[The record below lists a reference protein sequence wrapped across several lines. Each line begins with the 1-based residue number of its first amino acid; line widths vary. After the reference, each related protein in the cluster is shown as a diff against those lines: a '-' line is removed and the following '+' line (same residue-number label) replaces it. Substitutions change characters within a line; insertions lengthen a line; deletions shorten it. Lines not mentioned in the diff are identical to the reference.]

1 MMPKP
6 QSRAHMAVAYD
17 FVERRMTNRFLRE
30 NGQQP
35 KISKRYYKQV
45 ANRGDRKAARLELQS
60 YLMSGA

>member
-1 MMPKP
+1 
-6 QSRAHMAVAYD
+6 MAVAYD